1 MLESFKNEIIEA
13 EKGRTDLL
21 KWKLILIAALGAV
34 GLGIGGDESRS
45 SSFSS
50 LHLVLCLIPFVC
62 VYVDLLCKHLQM
74 RILVISKFFQIHS
87 SEKPEK
93 EMIDFQAY
101 EHFCENVRSV
111 FNLEDW
117 AQHWSTIMLS
127 ILVGCAAL
135 LPNIKYEDKFAL
147 IIFAMLGIIM
157 TIAISINYKNKKIN
171 LNEHIAKSKEF

>member
-1 MLESFKNEIIEA
+1 MLESFKNEIVEA

-34 GLGIGGDESRS
+34 GLGIGGDESKS

-74 RILVISKFFQIHS
+74 RILVISKFFQLHN
-87 SEKPEK
+87 SENPEK
-93 EMIDFQAY
+93 EMNDFQAY
-101 EHFCENVRSV
+101 ERFCENVRSV

-117 AQHWSTIMLS
+117 AQHWSTILLS
-127 ILVGCAAL
+127 LLVGCAAI
-135 LPNIKYEDKFAL
+135 LPNIKYEDKIAL
-147 IIFAMLGIIM
+147 IIFAALGIII
-157 TIAISINYKNKKIN
+157 TIAISLDYKNKKNN
-171 LNEHIAKSKEF
+171 LNNQITSFKEI